1 MKATVLKDKATPRGR
16 YPHIKRAGDFLFV
29 SGTSARRPDNSV
41 AGADVDE
48 LGTTRLDIRTQ
59 TRAVIE
65 NVRDVLASAGADLSD
80 IAEISTFLVNM
91 NDFAGYN
98 EVYGKY
104 FDHQGPARTT
114 VAVHQ
119 LPHPHLLIEMKAV
132 AYKPT
137 AKDTVIREE

>member
-137 AKDTVIREE
+137 AKDTVKKEE